1 MKFEIIPYVGAG
13 MIKFGMN
20 EKQLQKALQLNLKN
34 LKNRQ

>member
-13 MIKFGMN
+13 MIKFDMN
-20 EKQLQKALQLNLKN
+20 EKKLQKAVQLNLNN